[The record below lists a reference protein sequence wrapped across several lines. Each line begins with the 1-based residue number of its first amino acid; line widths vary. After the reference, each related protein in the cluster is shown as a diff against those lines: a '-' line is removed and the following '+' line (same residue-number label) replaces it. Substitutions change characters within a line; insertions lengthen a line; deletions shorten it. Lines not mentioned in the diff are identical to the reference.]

1 MQRDAGLIMGR
12 AKLRL
17 RLCAVVRI
25 TSYTPAPTF
34 FLSLAMASDL
44 HRLGV
49 SLSLTE
55 EAEAG
60 LVLPTG
66 LWHSDPLN
74 RGHFVGQMLARSPWA
89 YDKQILV
96 LAPVEASDDSA
107 LINLDLCEFHVH
119 IHGLPLGKM
128 TKEIATFIGN
138 KLGKFKDV
146 DLDGNGE
153 VWGSSVRMRDALDIT
168 KPLTRALKVRTM
180 LGDEHLISFSYEWLP
195 NFCYFCGCL
204 GHLGRQCDVYFE
216 SYFKNLRHNPPF
228 RGWLQVI
235 ALMSSRHRNSGLAS
249 QCHPQPQ
256 PKLNSS
262 RKRQLIDEEVD
273 VVDLEIR
280 GPRKGVGG
288 SWTIRTLGRLIRGNN
303 PSLVSLAETKCSV
316 RRIELLKRQLDM
328 NGIGIP
334 AVGKSGGLARLV
346 NLFGDL
352 LEYMG
357 NQTLVGGITCG
368 LFCLGYMANLVV
380 LGCVWVILNEILGN
394 SEKRGGPPRLNWQ
407 MRNFRNALLECDL
420 HDMGYIGDPF
430 MWSNRQLAPHKQTC
444 SDHKVLLIHLFD
456 RQTLRSEGSRPWR
469 FEAAWLQSEQCE
481 KVVADSWAQNGGNV
495 LSPGL
500 SHHLELCQ
508 QNLKRWSSQV
518 FKEEVAAQEET
529 RWKQR
534 SKELWL
540 KEGDRN
546 TSFFHRRASN
556 RFHTNR
562 IRTIQNAQ
570 EVWVDSEK
578 GILECFVSHFQGV
591 YASSRPSL
599 DDIARGTECLC
610 QAVDASIARDLMQPY
625 TAEEVSRALFQ
636 MAPLK
641 SPGPEGMNSTHLVL
655 IPKCRLISDILLAF
669 EINHFLN
676 SISKRGPVSFSF
688 MLGDK
693 QFGSL
698 VLETV
703 LLQGDPLS
711 PYLFLLCTK
720 TFSSLLQVAERE
732 GRLQGV
738 SICRASPSISHLLF
752 TDDTLIFCRAST
764 KSTRAVLDVLEVYR
778 WVSGQEINFS
788 KSSVAFSRNMGEDV
802 SSYVVKA
809 LTVRRENKMELY
821 LGLPSKVSRSKK
833 ALLSTIRDRAFGYPV
848 ARNTEHD
855 WVSAAPFVQPC
866 HIGQAVVATLEIRV
880 WHDPWL
886 SRPRSFRPITPLPPD
901 LASIRVSDLI
911 DLVSKDWWVER
922 VQQLFWPCDST
933 AILATPLNRV
943 GETDLLVWHYSKD
956 GSFSVRSAYHLA
968 LSLEDNPSSSSL
980 AEGEVSW
987 WRKVWQARV
996 PNKVK
1001 VFVWRACVNAL
1012 PTEMNLKKR
1021 IQNLQVVCP
1030 FCQAEFEDGLH
1041 TLFLLR
1047 WTPRG
1052 WVFSSVCVGQSDG
1065 SVIVKQWTGKVLLLC
1080 KSLPLQLNILIPSL
1094 VKLQPPQR
1102 LGP

>member
-1 MQRDAGLIMGR
+1 MGR

-34 FLSLAMASDL
+34 FLPLAMASDL
-44 HRLGV
+44 HWLGA

-119 IHGLPLGKM
+119 IHDLLLGKM

-168 KPLTRALKVRTM
+168 KPLTRALKV
-180 LGDEHLISFSYEWLP
+180 
-195 NFCYFCGCL
+195 
-204 GHLGRQCDVYFE
+204 
-216 SYFKNLRHNPPF
+216 
-228 RGWLQVI
+228 I

-249 QCHPQPQ
+249 QPTISPIPPVSVSPPNYPNTHSPSPDSGPAQSDPSPPSLLPVSSPSPLAPGLDSESPLHIPLNRVKSLQNQFLPPWFRSLTQQCHPQPQ

-303 PSLVSLAETKCSV
+303 PSLVFLAETKCSV

-334 AVGKSGGLARLV
+334 AVGKNGGLAVFWLKSINVQLYNYSRNHIDMSVELEV
-346 NLFGDL
+346 GQPVWRFTGIYGEPDTSRRDHMGSVHVEQSTVSSSQGREARSSLCYLGWAHLFPDASVSHL
-352 LEYMG
+352 
-357 NQTLVGGITCG
+357 Q
-368 LFCLGYMANLVV
+368 
-380 LGCVWVILNEILGN
+380 
-394 SEKRGGPPRLNWQ
+394 
-407 MRNFRNALLECDL
+407 
-420 HDMGYIGDPF
+420 
-430 MWSNRQLAPHKQTC
+430 QTC
-444 SDHKVLLIHLFD
+444 SDNKVLLIHLFD

-508 QNLKRWSSQV
+508 QNLKRWISQV
-518 FKEEVAAQEET
+518 FKEEVAAQDET

-562 IRTIQNAQ
+562 IRTIRNAQ

-578 GILECFVSHFQGV
+578 GIRECFVSHFQGV
-591 YASSRPSL
+591 YAFSRPSL

-636 MAPLK
+636 MASLK
-641 SPGPEGMNSTHLVL
+641 SPGPEGMSPIFFQKFWHIVHHEVTACVLNLLNSFVMPPGMNSTHLVL
-655 IPKCRLISDILLAF
+655 IPKCRLISDNILLAF

-676 SISKRGPVSFSF
+676 SISKRGPGWMALKLDISKAYDKIEWSFLEQMMVKLGFPPPFICLVMLCVSSVSFSF

-703 LLQGDPLS
+703 LIQGDPLS

-738 SICRASPSISHLLF
+738 SICRAAPSISHLLF

-833 ALLSTIRDRAFGYPV
+833 ALLSTIRDR
-848 ARNTEHD
+848 
-855 WVSAAPFVQPC
+855 
-866 HIGQAVVATLEIRV
+866 V
-880 WHDPWL
+880 W
-886 SRPRSFRPITPLPPD
+886 
-901 LASIRVSDLI
+901 
-911 DLVSKDWWVER
+911 K
-922 VQQLFWPCDST
+922 
-933 AILATPLNRV
+933 
-943 GETDLLVWHYSKD
+943 
-956 GSFSVRSAYHLA
+956 
-968 LSLEDNPSSSSL
+968 
-980 AEGEVSW
+980 
-987 WRKVWQARV
+987 
-996 PNKVK
+996 
-1001 VFVWRACVNAL
+1001 
-1012 PTEMNLKKR
+1012 
-1021 IQNLQVVCP
+1021 
-1030 FCQAEFEDGLH
+1030 
-1041 TLFLLR
+1041 
-1047 WTPRG
+1047 
-1052 WVFSSVCVGQSDG
+1052 
-1065 SVIVKQWTGKVLLLC
+1065 
-1080 KSLPLQLNILIPSL
+1080 
-1094 VKLQPPQR
+1094 
-1102 LGP
+1102 